1 MNRSATVVRTTKE
14 TEIKL
19 VLSLDGGPS
28 EINTGVGFFDHML
41 TLFSHHG
48 GFGIKLT
55 AKGDLYVDAHHTV
68 EDVGIALG
76 EAFYTAAGDKMGI
89 ARYGFFLL
97 PMDETLTEVAVDF
110 GGRAFLVYDVK
121 YNYSG
126 SDFDMALVEEFFR
139 AFTSNAKMNLH
150 INLRYGTN
158 DHHKAEAVFKATA
171 RALKAAVKIDSKILP
186 STKGV
191 IA

>member
-97 PMDETLTEVAVDF
+97 PMDETLAEVAVDF